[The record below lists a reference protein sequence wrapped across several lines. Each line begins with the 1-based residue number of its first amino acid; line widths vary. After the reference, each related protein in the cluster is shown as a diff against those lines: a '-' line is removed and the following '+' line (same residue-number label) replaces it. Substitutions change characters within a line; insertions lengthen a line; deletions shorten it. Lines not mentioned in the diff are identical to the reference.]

1 MKAPTAPAPMPPEHR
16 KVIAA
21 AGLGAL
27 FEWYDFY
34 LYGVLAPVL
43 AATFFAQS
51 GDGAAVVSTLLAFA
65 AGFVVRP
72 VGALLFGRLGD
83 LIGRKYTFLYTLV
96 LMGAATFAIG
106 VLPGFQTIGV
116 AAPIALVGLR
126 LLQGLAIGGEYG
138 GVVTY
143 VAEHAPAGR
152 RGFYTGWIQATASL
166 GLLLALLV
174 VVGTRH
180 VLGEEAFAAWGWRL
194 PFLLSAV
201 LLGLG
206 IWIRL
211 SLSES
216 PMYRRLK
223 QSGGAT
229 RSPLAEAF
237 GRWRHLRWVLV
248 ALFGL
253 VAGQAVVW
261 YTGQFQAL
269 FFMTLQLKVDPAT
282 ASLLLCAAL
291 ALAAPLFVAFGSL
304 SDRVGRKPVILGGM
318 VLAALA
324 TWPLFEALTRAAN
337 PALAHAQANTVAVL
351 QADPASCGR
360 FFDLTLA
367 APPRT
372 VCELAQ
378 RRLSE
383 RAVRYARVDA
393 SGTGVLLRIG
403 GRTVELAAGGFAEAD
418 FAKAGAGIERRLTEA
433 IDAAGYPAR
442 ADPARIDHPRVVA
455 ILLALIALVAM
466 VYGPIAAAL
475 VELFP
480 TRIRC
485 SALSLPYHI
494 GNGWFGGLLPGTAFA
509 LAAYGGDAL
518 AGLWYGIAVA
528 LGSATIGLLCLPE
541 TRGRDLEA
549 IGSDA
554 RT

>member
-1 MKAPTAPAPMPPEHR
+1 MKAPAAPAPMPPEHR

-51 GDGAAVVSTLLAFA
+51 GEGAAVLSTLLGFA

-106 VLPGFQTIGV
+106 LLTGFQTIGV
-116 AAPIALVGLR
+116 AAPVALIGLR

-138 GVVTY
+138 GVATY
-143 VAEHAPAGR
+143 VAEHAPDGR

-180 VLGEEAFAAWGWRL
+180 ALGEEAFVAWGWRL

-211 SLSES
+211 SLQES

-229 RSPLAEAF
+229 RSPLTEAF
-237 GRWRHLRWVLV
+237 GRWHNLRWALV

-269 FFMTLQLKVDPAT
+269 FFMTLQLKVEPAT

-291 ALAAPLFVAFGSL
+291 ALAAPLFVGFGAL
-304 SDRVGRKPVILGGM
+304 SDRVGRKPIVLGGM
-318 VLAALA
+318 VLAALS
-324 TWPLFEALTRAAN
+324 TLPLFEALTHAAN
-337 PALAHAQANTVAVL
+337 PALAQAQARTVAAL
-351 QADPASCGR
+351 HADPAACGR
-360 FFDLTLA
+360 LFDLMLS
-367 APPRT
+367 APPRSA
-372 VCELAQ
+372 CELAQ
-378 RRLSE
+378 RRLSD
-383 RAVRYARVDA
+383 RAVRFTRVDA
-393 SGTGVLLRIG
+393 SGPGAVLRIG
-403 GRTVELAAGGFAEAD
+403 GRTVELAQGDVADGG
-418 FAKAGAGIERRLTEA
+418 AGAERRLAEA

-455 ILLALIALVAM
+455 ILLALMALVAM

-509 LAAYGGDAL
+509 LAAHGGDPL

-528 LGSATIGLLCLPE
+528 LASAAIGMLCLPE

-549 IGSDA
+549 IGGDA
-554 RT
+554 PNDAGT